1 MKPLSPKDPK
11 TIGDF
16 TLIGRLGAGG
26 MGVVYLASRKSE
38 SVALKVIR
46 ESLIDDEV
54 EATRFTREVVTLEK
68 IQSPNVAEIIE
79 AGVDDGHPWF
89 AVEFINGP
97 NLSEL
102 VDDKGPLSVEKWWE
116 LATGVLQG
124 LADVHRMDIIH
135 RDVKPANVIMAATGP
150 KLIDFGIA
158 HVSDATSVTATG
170 LVAGSPAWFSPEQI
184 EGLELTTATDVFSA
198 GSLLTFAA
206 TGSSPWGG
214 ATTMTKAS
222 VFKILTSEPDMEGLD
237 TEQRNLVSKMLGKE
251 PSQRAT
257 AESLLENLDGI
268 RAGKKVELKTA
279 SEAPNPKGADTTTT
293 VERVSLNQ
301 PVRAAAH
308 TSSTKTATDA
318 QSVIAVGT
326 KTKKKNRIALGAV
339 VAVAALGIFF
349 LVSNSSASG
358 AVSVSR
364 IVSGEN
370 PAIGDYGL
378 RLSSA
383 SVEPVSIDLAQ
394 QTRTGL
400 RIFSWRTGE
409 PLRVSYTPPFSEDE
423 AYEGT
428 VLPSELGLNGFD
440 EGTKLFIHVSLE
452 ELSTLLSFRT
462 GADRAANEVYAIR
475 LARGNELDASSV
487 CIKESQHTVTAETA
501 DYRGL
506 YDDYE
511 DSKERAQ
518 LNDEGS
524 LLFTTWAARAA
535 NLIAYMESD
544 LQSAEEGLSQLS
556 PGAQSLAKSV
566 TEAHTNL
573 SEAWS
578 NFRSAS
584 QRQSHSEWDD
594 ALITAWEREDILK
607 GWDGY
612 RWEREGYRWEREVTA
627 IATRTCA
634 ELVQ

>member
-1 MKPLSPKDPK
+1 MKPLAPKDPK
-11 TIGDF
+11 TIGGF

-79 AGVDDGHPWF
+79 AGVDDGRPWF
-89 AVEFINGP
+89 AVEFVNGP

-116 LATGVLQG
+116 LATGVLGG
-124 LADVHRMDIIH
+124 LVDVHQMGIIH
-135 RDVKPANVIMAATGP
+135 RDMKPANVIMAATGP

-349 LVSNSSASG
+349 AGLNSSSSG
-358 AVSVSR
+358 AVSISKAVSE
-364 IVSGEN
+364 IN
-370 PAIGDYGL
+370 PAIGNYVL
-378 RLSSA
+378 RLSSG
-383 SVEPVSIDLAQ
+383 SIEPVSFDLTENDTLHEA
-394 QTRTGL
+394 
-400 RIFSWRTGE
+400 FSWKSDE
-409 PLRVSYTPPFSEDE
+409 PIRLSYTPPFSEDE

-428 VLPSELGLNGFD
+428 VLPRDLGLNGFAD
-440 EGTKLFIHVSLE
+440 GRKLVIHVSLE
-452 ELSTLLSFRT
+452 EASTLLSFRT
-462 GADRAANEVYAIR
+462 DADKKENETYAIR
-475 LARGNELDASSV
+475 LARGDESSALVSCRKEQERVIGLEAAPYNELYDAYRASVERARLDVIPGRIPDASYS
-487 CIKESQHTVTAETA
+487 
-501 DYRGL
+501 
-506 YDDYE
+506 
-511 DSKERAQ
+511 
-518 LNDEGS
+518 
-524 LLFTTWAARAA
+524 ARIP
-535 NLIAYMESD
+535 NLISYMESD
-544 LQSAEEGLSQLS
+544 IQSAAAQTQLSTVSQNYVREIISAHSELISAWRDFRSELDAQSNVDWLRPQRVSSGLSDK
-556 PGAQSLAKSV
+556 A
-566 TEAHTNL
+566 
-573 SEAWS
+573 
-578 NFRSAS
+578 
-584 QRQSHSEWDD
+584 
-594 ALITAWEREDILK
+594 
-607 GWDGY
+607 
-612 RWEREGYRWEREVTA
+612 REGR
-627 IATRTCA
+627 IAAFAYGTCDR
-634 ELVQ
+634 LVR

>member
-349 LVSNSSASG
+349 LVGNSSASG

-594 ALITAWEREDILK
+594 ALITAWGREDILK

>member
-11 TIGDF
+11 EIGGF
-16 TLIGRLGAGG
+16 TLVGRLGAGG
-26 MGVVYLASRKSE
+26 MGVVYLASRKSD

-54 EATRFTREVVTLEK
+54 EAARFTREVVTLEK

-79 AGVDDGHPWF
+79 AGVDDGRAWF

-102 VDDKGPLSVEKWWE
+102 VDDKGPLPLEKWWE
-116 LATGVLQG
+116 LAAGVLRG
-124 LADVHRMDIIH
+124 LADVHRMGIIH
-135 RDVKPANVIMAATGP
+135 RDVKPANVIMAESGP

-198 GSLLTFAA
+198 GSLLIFAA

-222 VFKILTSEPDMEGLD
+222 VFKILTSEPDMGGLD
-237 TEQRNLVSKMLGKE
+237 TEQRNLVSKMLEKE

-257 AESLLENLDGI
+257 AEALLENLDAV

-279 SEAPNPKGADTTTT
+279 SAAPKPKGSDATTT
-293 VERVSLNQ
+293 VERASLNQ
-301 PVRAAAH
+301 SVRAAF
-308 TSSTKTATDA
+308 SSRSSKTATGA
-318 QSVIAVGT
+318 QSVIAAGT
-326 KTKKKNRIALGAV
+326 KNKKKNWIALGAV
-339 VAVAALGIFF
+339 VAVAALGISF

-364 IVSGEN
+364 IVSDGN
-370 PAIGDYGL
+370 RAIGDYGL

-383 SVEPVSIDLAQ
+383 SVEPVSIDLAK
-394 QTRTGL
+394 QTQPGL

-440 EGTKLFIHVSLE
+440 DGTKLFIHVSLE

-462 GADRAANEVYAIR
+462 VADRAANEVYAIR
-475 LARGNELDASSV
+475 LVRGDESRAVDACVNETEPEVQKAMEAHQNLHRSFKQSEEAARLGVQQRLIYS
-487 CIKESQHTVTAETA
+487 
-501 DYRGL
+501 
-506 YDDYE
+506 
-511 DSKERAQ
+511 
-518 LNDEGS
+518 
-524 LLFTTWAARAA
+524 TWASRFTDLNIRLTNNREVANLGYSAFDPSLSAVQRVNQASIDLEQAAA
-535 NLIAYMESD
+535 NHA
-544 LQSAEEGLSQLS
+544 A
-556 PGAQSLAKSV
+556 
-566 TEAHTNL
+566 L
-573 SEAWS
+573 SEGFAYGS
-578 NFRSAS
+578 GNPPED
-584 QRQSHSEWDD
+584 EWDGVWQAYYAAD
-594 ALITAWEREDILK
+594 DELASAVRSLSVSD
-607 GWDGY
+607 
-612 RWEREGYRWEREVTA
+612 V
-627 IATRTCA
+627 A
-634 ELVQ
+634 EANCRARIE